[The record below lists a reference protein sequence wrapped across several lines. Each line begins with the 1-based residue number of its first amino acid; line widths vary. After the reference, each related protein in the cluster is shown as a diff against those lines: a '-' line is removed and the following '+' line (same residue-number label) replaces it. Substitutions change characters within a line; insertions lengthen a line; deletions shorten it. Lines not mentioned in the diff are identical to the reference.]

1 MMLDAFAI
9 CQNIVLYVLI
19 FRTEIILCWFVNLF
33 ICLLRIIKI
42 IMFGLSCMF
51 AVNRDYFCEN

>member
-9 CQNIVLYVLI
+9 CQNSVLYVLI

-51 AVNRDYFCEN
+51 VVNRDYFCEN